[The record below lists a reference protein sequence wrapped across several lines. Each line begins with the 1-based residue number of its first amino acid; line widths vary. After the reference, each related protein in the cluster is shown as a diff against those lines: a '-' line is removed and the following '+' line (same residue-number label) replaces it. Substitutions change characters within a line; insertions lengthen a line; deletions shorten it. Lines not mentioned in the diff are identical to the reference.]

1 MKFVIGIDLFPF
13 GMWRGTHKHLLI
25 GDVIRGVVWSHSAEC
40 CQSPCISSNSNAPHV
55 HNLIVLFD
63 IFKLLWISIKPIL
76 ACNKNLQSVG
86 EHDEFGGVIEHN
98 ADALIAQLVAE
109 AILVAVVHP
118 LAHPHQRLRRWV
130 AQLVG
135 QALRTTLQLKEQIQ
149 L

>member
-1 MKFVIGIDLFPF
+1 MGHRQHNKDSHHTQTSINRRCYPWCGLKSVVRSVASPRASFPTPTRP
-13 GMWRGTHKHLLI
+13 MCT
-25 GDVIRGVVWSHSAEC
+25 
-40 CQSPCISSNSNAPHV
+40 
-55 HNLIVLFD
+55 

-86 EHDEFGGVIEHN
+86 EHDKFGGVIEHN

-149 L
+149 F

>member
-1 MKFVIGIDLFPF
+1 MLS
-13 GMWRGTHKHLLI
+13 
-25 GDVIRGVVWSHSAEC
+25 VVWSE
-40 CQSPCISSNSNAPHV
+40 V
-55 HNLIVLFD
+55 IVRSVASLRAYLPTPTRPMCT

-118 LAHPHQRLRRWV
+118 LAYPHQWLRRWV

-149 L
+149 F